1 MLPVCIKGKSWS
13 RRGLFCALTQAGT
26 LLAASTLKAEPN
38 HLELDL
44 PTLRYAGNWQPHRAV
59 MQSLGSQLRLRTR
72 INAKR
77 TPSVVNIERRAPLF
91 DTPFLYVAG
100 DQALPPLSAE
110 QASDLRRFV
119 DFGGLLVFDD
129 ATGGIHQAFQESVK
143 AWVKQ
148 LLPSSTLAPL
158 PNDHVLFRS
167 FYLVKQPSGRRTV
180 SDHCLAVQEEGRI
193 KILYLPNDLGGAL
206 SRNAQGYAL
215 PCVPGG
221 DLQREWALRF
231 AVNLLL
237 YATCTDYKSD
247 PAHVQT
253 LLRRRQW
260 Q

>member
-1 MLPVCIKGKSWS
+1 M
-13 RRGLFCALTQAGT
+13 THAGT
-26 LLAASTLKAEPN
+26 LLASTKLLAQASN
-38 HLELDL
+38 LELDL
-44 PTLRYAGNWQPHRAV
+44 PTLRYRGNWQPHRAV

-77 TPSVVNIERRAPLF
+77 TPSVVDIDRRAPLF

-100 DQALPPLSAE
+100 DQALPALSLE

-129 ATGGIHQAFQESVK
+129 ASGGTHHAFKRSVQ

-148 LLPSSTLAPL
+148 LLPSSTFGPL

-167 FYLVKQPSGRRTV
+167 FYLVKHPSGRRSV
-180 SDHCLAVQEEGRI
+180 FDHCFAVQEEGRI

-206 SRNAQGYAL
+206 ARNAQGYTM